1 MTRFLAFLNRARHAA
16 LSLAVAAFAVTSFV
30 APMPAD
36 AGLSMATATRNDRCN
51 ALVTTAGTGSIMRI
65 YSGSRPANANS
76 AASGTLLATVTWTGV
91 NVGTCSSGVL
101 DINEAAATQS
111 NGSHVNGTPGYIRWL
126 KSDGTTVVLDID
138 VCGSAPCWAFTGT
151 VVNGQNVTLTTMT
164 LTEGNT

>member
-1 MTRFLAFLNRARHAA
+1 MNRLASILRRIRHVA
-16 LSLAVAAFAVTSFV
+16 LSLAVAAVAVTSFV

-65 YSGSRPANANS
+65 YSGTRPANAQ
-76 AASGTLLATVTWTGV
+76 AAATGTLLATLTWTGV
-91 NVGTCSSGVL
+91 NIGTCTGGVL

-138 VCGSAPCWAFTGT
+138 VCGSAPCWTFTGT